1 MLKIVSLSFI
11 SEYVTLELLMI
22 LIGMEKTYE
31 KRKQ

>member
-11 SEYVTLELLMI
+11 SGYVTLEMLMI

>member
-11 SEYVTLELLMI
+11 SGYVTLKLLMI

>member
-11 SEYVTLELLMI
+11 SRYVTLELLMI

-31 KRKQ
+31 K